1 MLADTYSRPTFQ
13 RREVFRVRVHL
24 DANLHLGELAELDG
38 LEPVAGCPH
47 QWLGYPESV
56 WTTVGAFGCSSK
68 SWVWK

>member
-38 LEPVAGCPH
+38 LEPVALPTPV
-47 QWLGYPESV
+47 LGLPRIGSTE
-56 WTTVGAFGCSSK
+56 GQK
-68 SWVWK
+68 H